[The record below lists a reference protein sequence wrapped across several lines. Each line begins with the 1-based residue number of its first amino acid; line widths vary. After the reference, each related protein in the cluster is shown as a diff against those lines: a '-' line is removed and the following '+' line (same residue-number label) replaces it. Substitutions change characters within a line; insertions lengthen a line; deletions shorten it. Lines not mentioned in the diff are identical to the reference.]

1 MINKSS
7 RDEIHYGVLMSIRDM
22 VEGFALAFI
31 LAFIFRGFVVEAF
44 IIPTGSMAHG
54 LQGRHIEHICKRCG
68 HRYRVGA
75 SVENPNPADPYSNDE
90 IIATVCPMCGFTEV
104 LDKANEPSKNAFAG
118 DRILVNKYAYMF
130 NDPERWDV
138 IVFKNPSDTTINY
151 IKRLVGLPGEKLLVA
166 NGDVYTKPLTNT
178 NAVYEIARKPEHKQ
192 LAMMQLVHDTQFRPQ
207 VLDDIMW
214 PQPWRM
220 VGTYADG
227 YHPPAEEGK
236 PGYWKA
242 STEGFRYSI
251 DGSNSDKV
259 SIRYHHNIPDQTF
272 WVKYNQLEA
281 NIKQAEAEGYIA
293 EAAQSRERLKKM
305 FWPLPKLITDVYA
318 YNTSIKRSDLL
329 SPTKNPFRRF
339 PNEVVEQGSESDST
353 RGDSDSVD
361 LGSEY
366 VARFRDVLE
375 GDYPAPNQV
384 VNSVSQMLKSDW
396 PSGDMRGQYWVGDL
410 AVEFDVTIESDSGK
424 LGFDIVESGVYYE
437 GEIDVATGKLTLSI
451 DGGEEYFVSSN
462 SDNSAGFKGPVIE
475 GQTSIRGKGDY
486 EIRFSN
492 FDNELRVW
500 VDDDLIELNHPATFE
515 TERIRGPRWS
525 AEDAGD
531 LLPVGLHSTG
541 VAVEL
546 TDARIYRD
554 VYYIATKSIGRN
566 REYSLNDFRESEE
579 TMKLISQYEDDIAR
593 IEPIW
598 LLPRSSKL
606 PSYSELSLHLDL
618 FPAWNDSKFLIDRQ
632 ALEFEVEE
640 DEFFPMG
647 DNSPQSSDARS
658 SSWFNQ
664 VGRHT
669 FNRKLFIGEALLIY
683 WPHPD
688 EIPGSGV
695 SLIPNFRRIGVIR

>member
-7 RDEIHYGVLMSIRDM
+7 IDEIHDGVVMYIRDM
-22 VEGFALAFI
+22 LEGFALAFI

-54 LQGRHIEHICKRCG
+54 LQGTHIEHNCKTCG
-68 HRYRVGA
+68 HLYRVGA
-75 SVENPNPADPYSNDE
+75 SAENPDRNDE

-104 LDKANEPSKNAFAG
+104 LDKANDPSKNAFSG

-151 IKRLVGLPGEKLLVA
+151 IKRLVGLPGEKLLVS

-178 NAVYEIARKPEHKQ
+178 NAVYEIARKSELKQ

-227 YHPPAEEGK
+227 YHPPADEGK

-242 STEGFRYSI
+242 STEGFQYSI

-272 WVKYNQLEA
+272 WVKYNQLSA
-281 NIKQAEAEGYIA
+281 IIKQAEAEGRTA
-293 EAAQSRERLKKM
+293 EVVEIQERLKMM

-318 YNTSIKRSDLL
+318 YNTSIELSELL
-329 SPTKNPFRRF
+329 SRSGRDIFSYDAY
-339 PNEVVEQGSESDST
+339 EGIEEGSESDSAPAN
-353 RGDSDSVD
+353 GDIVD
-361 LGSEY
+361 FGAEY
-366 VARFRDVLE
+366 VSRFRDVLE
-375 GDYPAPNQV
+375 GDYPAPPKFV
-384 VNSVSQMLKSDW
+384 DLISQMLKSNW
-396 PSGDMRGQYWVGDL
+396 PGGEMRGKYWVGDL
-410 AVEFDVTIESDSGK
+410 AAEFDVTIESDTGK

-451 DGGEEYFVSSN
+451 DGGDEYFVSTNADDST
-462 SDNSAGFKGPVIE
+462 GFEGPVIE
-475 GQTSIRGKGDY
+475 GQTSIRGAGEY

-500 VDDDLIELNHPATFE
+500 VDDELIKLNHPATFV
-515 TERIRGPRWS
+515 TERMLGPRWS
-525 AEDAGD
+525 ADDPGD

-541 VAVEL
+541 VAVAL

-554 VYYIATKSIGRN
+554 VYYIATDDVSRVGA
-566 REYSLNDFRESEE
+566 EYGLSGFQESEE
-579 TMKLISQYEDDIAR
+579 TVKLLKQHEEDIAR

-598 LLPRSSKL
+598 LFPRTQSTT
-606 PSYSELSLHLDL
+606 SYNELSLHLNL
-618 FPAWNDSKFLIDRQ
+618 FPAWNDSKFLKDRQ
-632 ALEFEVEE
+632 ALEFEVEK

-647 DNSPQSSDARS
+647 DNSPQSADARGLG
-658 SSWFNQ
+658 WAE
-664 VGRHT
+664 GAGGKHT

-683 WPHPD
+683 WPHPHGAPIVD
-688 EIPGSGV
+688 WP
-695 SLIPNFRRIGVIR
+695 LIPNFRRIGVIR

>member
-1 MINKSS
+1 MSNKSS
-7 RDEIHYGVLMSIRDM
+7 IDEIHDGVVMYIRDM
-22 VEGFALAFI
+22 LEGFALAFI

-54 LQGRHIEHICKRCG
+54 LQGTHIEHNCKTCDYL
-68 HRYRVGA
+68 YRVGA
-75 SVENPNPADPYSNDE
+75 SAENPDRNDE

-104 LDKANEPSKNAFAG
+104 LDKANDPSKNAFSG

-130 NDPERWDV
+130 NDPKRWDV

-151 IKRLVGLPGEKLLVA
+151 IKRLVGLPGEKVLVS

-178 NAVYEIARKPEHKQ
+178 NAVYEIARKPEYKQ

-207 VLDDIMW
+207 ALDDIMW

-242 STEGFRYSI
+242 STEGFQYSI

-259 SIRYHHNIPDQTF
+259 SIRYHHNVPDQTF
-272 WVKYNQLEA
+272 WVKYNQLNA
-281 NIKQAEAEGYIA
+281 IIKQAEAEGQTA
-293 EAAQSRERLKKM
+293 EAAQIRERLKTM

-318 YNTSIKRSDLL
+318 YNTSIELSDLIGRDGHEIF
-329 SPTKNPFRRF
+329 SYDE
-339 PNEVVEQGSESDST
+339 NEAVEEGSESDLT
-353 RGDSDSVD
+353 PAAYTDVVD
-361 LGSEY
+361 FGSQY
-366 VARFRDVLE
+366 VSRFRDVLE
-375 GDYPAPNQV
+375 GDQPAPARV
-384 VNSVSQMLKSDW
+384 VDLVSQKLKSNW
-396 PSGDMRGQYWVGDL
+396 PGGEMRGQYWVGDL
-410 AVEFDVTIESDSGK
+410 AVEFDVTIENDSGI

-451 DGGEEYFVSSN
+451 DGGEEYFVSTNAEDST
-462 SDNSAGFKGPVIE
+462 GFEGPVIE
-475 GQTSIRGKGDY
+475 GQTSIRGKGEY

-500 VDDDLIELNHPATFE
+500 VDDELIELNHPATFV
-515 TERIRGPRWS
+515 TERLLGPRWS
-525 AEDAGD
+525 AEDPGD

-541 VAVEL
+541 VAVAL

-554 VYYIATKSIGRN
+554 VYYIATSALTVGA
-566 REYSLNDFRESEE
+566 EYGLSPYQEAED
-579 TMKLISQYEDDIAR
+579 TVTLIKQYEKDIAR

-598 LLPRSSKL
+598 LLPRPQK
-606 PSYSELSLHLDL
+606 PTSYSELSLHLDL
-618 FPAWNDSKFLIDRQ
+618 FPAWNNSKFLTDRQ
-632 ALEFEVEE
+632 ALEFEVTE

-647 DNSPQSSDARS
+647 DNSPQSLDARS
-658 SSWFNQ
+658 SQWYSN

-683 WPHPD
+683 WPHPHGAPIV
-688 EIPGSGV
+688 EWP
-695 SLIPNFRRIGVIR
+695 LIPNFRRIGVIQ